1 MAAFQKIIDIV
12 EIKNTGNQP
21 LPLGVGPVDEEFFL
35 GTDLTP
41 FDGSLFFDGSGIVKI
56 MPGKLFTI
64 EQYRVNLG
72 QLQNYID
79 NKQAKAL
86 FLARLFEFNNGTED

>member
-12 EIKNTGNQP
+12 EIKNIGNQP
-21 LPLGVGPVDEEFFL
+21 LPLGVGPVDEEFLL

-56 MPGKLFTI
+56 MPGKSLTI
-64 EQYRVNLG
+64 EQYRINLG

-79 NKQAKAL
+79 NRQAKAL
-86 FLARLFEFNNGTED
+86 FLERLFEFNDGTE